1 MNKKYIPVMLMLVG
15 GLVTVVITFVN
26 NYSIIAKLGWLL
38 AVMAVLYFVGSIVI
52 NIIQRFEDANQ
63 KKLEEE
69 ELVKVREDETIE
81 LLGYKGLLVQKSKFR
96 FFYLDKN
103 GYDTI
108 IEKIRRDISHN
119 TSEFG
124 FLPEQA
130 VSDITEDI
138 LQFAILITG
147 EVP

>member
-1 MNKKYIPVMLMLVG
+1 MLMLVG

-69 ELVKVREDETIE
+69 EKARLEA
-81 LLGYKGLLVQKSKFR
+81 Q
-96 FFYLDKN
+96 
-103 GYDTI
+103 
-108 IEKIRRDISHN
+108 
-119 TSEFG
+119 
-124 FLPEQA
+124 EQA
-130 VSDITEDI
+130 LREEGTVEEKEDMP
-138 LQFAILITG
+138 QETAT
-147 EVP
+147 

>member
-69 ELVKVREDETIE
+69 EKARLEA
-81 LLGYKGLLVQKSKFR
+81 Q
-96 FFYLDKN
+96 
-103 GYDTI
+103 
-108 IEKIRRDISHN
+108 
-119 TSEFG
+119 
-124 FLPEQA
+124 EQA
-130 VSDITEDI
+130 LREEGTVEEKEDMP
-138 LQFAILITG
+138 QETAT
-147 EVP
+147 

>member
-1 MNKKYIPVMLMLVG
+1 MLMLVG

-69 ELVKVREDETIE
+69 EKARLEA
-81 LLGYKGLLVQKSKFR
+81 Q
-96 FFYLDKN
+96 
-103 GYDTI
+103 
-108 IEKIRRDISHN
+108 
-119 TSEFG
+119 
-124 FLPEQA
+124 EQA
-130 VSDITEDI
+130 LREEGTVEEKEESPAETS
-138 LQFAILITG
+138 T
-147 EVP
+147 

>member
-52 NIIQRFEDANQ
+52 NVIQRFEDANQ

-69 ELVKVREDETIE
+69 EKARLEA
-81 LLGYKGLLVQKSKFR
+81 Q
-96 FFYLDKN
+96 
-103 GYDTI
+103 
-108 IEKIRRDISHN
+108 
-119 TSEFG
+119 
-124 FLPEQA
+124 EQA
-130 VSDITEDI
+130 LREEGTVEEKEDMPRET
-138 LQFAILITG
+138 AT
-147 EVP
+147 

>member
-52 NIIQRFEDANQ
+52 NVIQRFEDANQ

-69 ELVKVREDETIE
+69 EKARLEA
-81 LLGYKGLLVQKSKFR
+81 Q
-96 FFYLDKN
+96 
-103 GYDTI
+103 
-108 IEKIRRDISHN
+108 
-119 TSEFG
+119 
-124 FLPEQA
+124 EQA
-130 VSDITEDI
+130 LREEGTVEEKEDMP
-138 LQFAILITG
+138 QETAT
-147 EVP
+147 